1 MKQEYSRRKQ
11 LIEATKKV
19 DEFILFVLFNSED
32 DEEWKEIMCG
42 YERYFVSSKGRILSI
57 QKPNPLI
64 MTPSNSNGYK
74 YITICN
80 HGTKTQK
87 RVNRLVADA
96 FLPNPEEKKVVHHK
110 DHNKDH
116 NKANN
121 SIENLQWATH
131 SENIRA
137 YNDYKKKCK
146 EEAINGS

>member
-1 MKQEYSRRKQ
+1 MENEYSRRKQ

-64 MTPSNSNGYK
+64 MTPFNSNGYK

-110 DHNKDH
+110 DHNK
-116 NKANN
+116 ANN

-131 SENIRA
+131 SENTRA
-137 YNDYKKKCK
+137 YSDYKKKNK